1 MPKKRPAHRPVAQP
15 QRPLPKKKDV
25 VLVRTSATTEVV
37 ETTEEEAAE
46 EQTTTGA
53 IKAEGSKTKSTSAA
67 AKVTER
73 LPSTTGRRPETT
85 TKSGAQ
91 LSRNLTT
98 AQRAG
103 RPGQRGSGRSGVRLP
118 VGRQAN
124 LVSAEHYRYV
134 LKDLRL
140 IGILAVI
147 MFSTIIAL
155 TFILPHIVPNWQ

>member
-15 QRPLPKKKDV
+15 QRPQPKKKDV
-25 VLVRTSATTEVV
+25 VLVRANAAAPVA
-37 ETTEEEAAE
+37 ETAEEEIE
-46 EQTTTGA
+46 EQTTA
-53 IKAEGSKTKSTSAA
+53 ESVKAGGSKTKPISAS

-73 LPSTTGRRPETT
+73 LPSTTGRRPENAA
-85 TKSGAQ
+85 KSGAQ
-91 LSRNLTT
+91 LSRNLTA
-98 AQRAG
+98 AQRAS
-103 RPGQRGSGRSGVRLP
+103 RPGQRGPLRSGVRLP

-140 IGILAVI
+140 IGILAAI

>member
-1 MPKKRPAHRPVAQP
+1 MPKKRPAHHPVAQP
-15 QRPLPKKKDV
+15 QRPQPKKKDV
-25 VLVRTSATTEVV
+25 VLVRASAATEVA
-37 ETTEEEAAE
+37 ETTEEEAE
-46 EQTTTGA
+46 EQTTTVA
-53 IKAEGSKTKSTSAA
+53 IKAEGSKTKPINTSA
-67 AKVTER
+67 KVIER
-73 LPSTTGRRPETT
+73 PTSTTGRRPEIT

-91 LSRNLTT
+91 LSRNLPT
-98 AQRAG
+98 AQRG
-103 RPGQRGSGRSGVRLP
+103 GWPGQRTSQRSGVRMP

-140 IGILAVI
+140 IAILAAV